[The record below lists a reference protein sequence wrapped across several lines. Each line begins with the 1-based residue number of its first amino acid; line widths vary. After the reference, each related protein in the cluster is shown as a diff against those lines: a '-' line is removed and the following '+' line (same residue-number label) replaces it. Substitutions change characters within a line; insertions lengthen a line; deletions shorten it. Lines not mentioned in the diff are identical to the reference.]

1 MTERDTDIE
10 FDFFEESETQEPERR
25 ERLPRR
31 RPPRPPR
38 PPEGM
43 RPLLRL
49 VGVIVL
55 GVAVVVGAVL
65 LIDNLRGDSKQ
76 SRYEDYLEDVQAVA
90 TQSQQ
95 VGRDLDDL
103 LNAPGLEQQDLQ
115 AELTGLAD
123 RQEQVVARA
132 RDLDPPGPLRSHQER
147 MVDALLL
154 RVSGLR
160 GLADAFA
167 RTADFQ
173 VPRRAADVL
182 VEQTRRLLASDI
194 VWDDLFKAPAALE
207 LERQD
212 VSGVAVPDSN
222 FLEDP
227 QVATRQRMALIWRRI
242 NETTTPPPEGALR
255 GNGIVSVTAVGEER
269 LQLSTS
275 ELNEIFTS
283 PNLRFEVV
291 VENSGE
297 AQEVQVPVRLT
308 IQRAVNPIRKEF
320 VIESINPGQR
330 LTVRFG
336 DIGLVPGD
344 FGEQTSLQVEVD
356 PIEDAQGEVIE
367 ENTTNNSFEYAVI
380 FSVPG

>member
-10 FDFFEESETQEPERR
+10 FDFFEEEEAREPERR
-25 ERLPRR
+25 DRLPRR

-43 RPLLRL
+43 TPLLRL

-55 GVAVVVGAVL
+55 GVAVVVGIVL

-76 SRYEDYLEDVQAVA
+76 SRYEDYMEDVQAVA

-95 VGRDLDDL
+95 IGRDLDEL
-103 LNAPGLEQQDLQ
+103 LTAPGLEQQDLQ

-132 RDLDPPGPLRSHQER
+132 EDLDPPGPLRSHQER
-147 MVDALLL
+147 MIDSLLL
-154 RVSGLR
+154 RVSGLS

-173 VPRRAADVL
+173 VPRRAGDVL
-182 VEQTRRLLASDI
+182 VEQARRLSSSDV

-207 LERQD
+207 LERQG
-212 VSGVAVPDSN
+212 VTGVAVPDSN

-227 QVATRQRMALIWRRI
+227 QLATRQQMALIWRRI
-242 NETTTPPPEGALR
+242 NEATTPPPEGALR
-255 GNGIVSVTAVGEER
+255 GNGIISVSAVGEDR
-269 LQLSTS
+269 FQLSRT
-275 ELNEIFTS
+275 ELNEVFSS
-283 PNLRFEVV
+283 PQLRFEVV

-320 VIESINPGQR
+320 VIQSINPGQR
-330 LTVRFG
+330 TTVRFG
-336 DIGLVPGD
+336 DLGLVPGD
-344 FGEQTSLQVEVD
+344 FGEQTTLQVEVE
-356 PIEDAQGEVIE
+356 PVEDAEGQVIE
-367 ENTTNNSFEYAVI
+367 ENTDNNSYDYPVI
-380 FSVPG
+380 FSVPN

>member
-10 FDFFEESETQEPERR
+10 FDFFEESETPEPERR
-25 ERLPRR
+25 TRLPRR

-38 PPEGM
+38 PPEGIT
-43 RPLLRL
+43 PLLRL
-49 VGVIVL
+49 VGAIVL
-55 GVAVVVGAVL
+55 AVAVVVGLVL

-76 SRYEDYLEDVQAVA
+76 SRYEDYAREVQTVA

-95 VGRDLDDL
+95 VGRDLNDL
-103 LNAPGLEQQDLQ
+103 LTAAGLEQQDLQ

-123 RQEQVVARA
+123 RQEQVVALG
-132 RDLDPPGPLRSHQER
+132 RDLDPPGPLRSHQQR

-173 VPRRAADVL
+173 VPRRAGDVL
-182 VEQTRRLLASDI
+182 VEQARRLLASDV

-207 LERQD
+207 LERQG
-212 VSGVAVPDSN
+212 VTGVAVPDSN

-227 QVATRQRMALIWRRI
+227 QLATRQQMALIWRRI
-242 NETTTPPPEGALR
+242 QGTTQPPPPGALR

-283 PNLRFEVV
+283 PALRFQVV

-330 LTVRFG
+330 VTVPFG
-336 DIGLVPGD
+336 DIGLVAGD
-344 FGEQTSLQVEVD
+344 FGEPTTLQVEVD
-356 PIEDAQGEVIE
+356 PIEDEQGEVIE
-367 ENTTNNSFEYAVI
+367 ENTANNSFEYPVI

>member
-10 FDFFEESETQEPERR
+10 FDFFEESETPEPGRR
-25 ERLPRR
+25 DRLPRR
-31 RPPRPPR
+31 RPSRPPR

-43 RPLLRL
+43 TPLLRL

-55 GVAVVVGAVL
+55 GVAVVVGLVL

-103 LNAPGLEQQDLQ
+103 LNAAGLEQQDLQ

-132 RDLDPPGPLRSHQER
+132 RELDPPGPLRSHQEL

-154 RVSGLR
+154 RESGLR

-167 RTADFQ
+167 QTADFQ
-173 VPRRAADVL
+173 VARRAADVL
-182 VEQTRRLLASDI
+182 VEQARRLSASDV

-207 LERQD
+207 LERQG
-212 VSGVAVPDSN
+212 VTGVAVPDSN

-227 QVATRQRMALIWRRI
+227 QFATRQRMAFVWRRV
-242 NETTTPPPEGALR
+242 NEATTPPPAGALR
-255 GNGIVSVTAVGEER
+255 GNGIISVTAVGEER
-269 LQLSTS
+269 LLLSRD
-275 ELNEIFTS
+275 ELNEVFTS
-283 PNLRFEVV
+283 PELRFEVV

-320 VIESINPGQR
+320 VIEAINPGQR
-330 LTVRFG
+330 TRVNFG
-336 DIGLVPGD
+336 DLGLVPGD
-344 FGEQTSLQVEVD
+344 FGEPTTLQVEVD
-356 PIEDAQGEVIE
+356 PVEDAQGQVVE
-367 ENTTNNSFEYAVI
+367 ENTDNNSYEYPVI
-380 FSVPG
+380 FSVPR

>member
-25 ERLPRR
+25 DRLPRR

-43 RPLLRL
+43 TPLLRL

-55 GVAVVVGAVL
+55 GVAVVVGLVL
-65 LIDNLRGDSKQ
+65 LVDNLRGDGKQ
-76 SRYEDYLEDVQAVA
+76 SRYEDYMEEVQTVA

-95 VGRDLDDL
+95 IGRDLDDL
-103 LNAPGLEQQDLQ
+103 LNAAGLEQEDLQ
-115 AELTGLAD
+115 AELTGLAA

-132 RDLDPPGPLRSHQER
+132 EDLDPPGPLRSHQER
-147 MVDALLL
+147 MIDSLLL

-160 GLADAFA
+160 GLTDAFA

-182 VEQTRRLLASDI
+182 VEQARRLQASDV

-207 LERQD
+207 LERQ
-212 VSGVAVPDSN
+212 GVTGVVVPDSN

-227 QVATRQRMALIWRRI
+227 QLATRQRMAFVWRRI
-242 NETTTPPPEGALR
+242 NQATTPPPEGALR
-255 GNGIVSVTAVGEER
+255 GNGIISVTAVGEER
-269 LQLSTS
+269 LLLSRTD
-275 ELNEIFTS
+275 LNEVFST
-283 PNLRFEVV
+283 PQLRFDVV

-330 LTVRFG
+330 TTVRFG
-336 DIGLVPGD
+336 DLGLVPGD
-344 FGEQTSLQVEVD
+344 FGEQTTLQVEVD
-356 PIEDAQGEVIE
+356 PVEDAQGEVVE
-367 ENTTNNSFEYAVI
+367 ENTENNSYEYPVI
-380 FSVPG
+380 FSVPN

>member
-10 FDFFEESETQEPERR
+10 FDFFEEEETREPERR
-25 ERLPRR
+25 DRLPRR

-43 RPLLRL
+43 TPLLRL

-55 GVAVVVGAVL
+55 GVAVVVGLVL

-76 SRYEDYLEDVQAVA
+76 SRYEDYMGDVQAVA

-95 VGRDLDDL
+95 IGRDLDDL
-103 LNAPGLEQQDLQ
+103 LNAAGLEQQELQ

-132 RDLDPPGPLRSHQER
+132 EDLDPPGPLRSHQER
-147 MVDALLL
+147 MVDSLLL

-160 GLADAFA
+160 GLADGFA

-173 VPRRAADVL
+173 VARRAADVL
-182 VEQTRRLLASDI
+182 VEQARRLQASDV

-207 LERQD
+207 LERQ
-212 VSGVAVPDSN
+212 GVTGVVVPDSN

-227 QVATRQRMALIWRRI
+227 QIATRQRMALTWRRI
-242 NETTTPPPEGALR
+242 KGATTPPPAGALR
-255 GNGIVSVTAVGEER
+255 GNGIISVSAVGRER
-269 LQLSTS
+269 FELSRT
-275 ELNEIFTS
+275 ELNEIFSS
-283 PNLRFEVV
+283 PQLRFEVV

-297 AQEVQVPVRLT
+297 AQEVQIPVRLT
-308 IQRAVNPIRKEF
+308 IQRSVNPIRKEF

-330 LTVRFG
+330 VTVPFR

-344 FGEQTSLQVEVD
+344 FGEQTTLQVEVE
-356 PIEDAQGEVIE
+356 PVEDAQGEVIE
-367 ENTTNNSFEYAVI
+367 ENTDNNSYDYPVI
-380 FSVPG
+380 FSVPN

>member
-25 ERLPRR
+25 DRLPRR

-43 RPLLRL
+43 TPLLRL

-55 GVAVVVGAVL
+55 GVAVVVGLVL

-76 SRYEDYLEDVQAVA
+76 SRYEDYMDDVQAVA

-95 VGRDLDDL
+95 IGRDLDDL
-103 LNAPGLEQQDLQ
+103 LNAAGLEQQDLQ

-132 RDLDPPGPLRSHQER
+132 EDLDPPGPLRSHHER
-147 MVDALLL
+147 MVDSLLL

-173 VPRRAADVL
+173 VARRAGDVL
-182 VEQTRRLLASDI
+182 VEQARRLSASDV
-194 VWDDLFKAPAALE
+194 VWDDLFRAPAAME
-207 LERQD
+207 LERQG
-212 VSGVAVPDSN
+212 VTGVAVPDSN

-227 QVATRQRMALIWRRI
+227 QLATRQRMALIWRRI
-242 NETTTPPPEGALR
+242 KGATTPPPEGALR
-255 GNGIVSVTAVGEER
+255 GNGIISVTAVGRESF
-269 LQLSTS
+269 QLSRD
-275 ELNEIFTS
+275 ELNEVFSS
-283 PNLRFEVV
+283 PQLRFDVV

-297 AQEVQVPVRLT
+297 AQEVQIPVRLT
-308 IQRAVNPIRKEF
+308 IQRAVNPIRKESL
-320 VIESINPGQR
+320 IESINPGQR
-330 LTVRFG
+330 VTVRFG

-344 FGEQTSLQVEVD
+344 FGEQTTLQVEVD
-356 PIEDAQGEVIE
+356 PVEDAQGNVIE
-367 ENTTNNSFEYAVI
+367 ENTENNSYEYPVI
-380 FSVPG
+380 FSVPN

>member
-10 FDFFEESETQEPERR
+10 FDFFEESETPEPERR
-25 ERLPRR
+25 DRFPRR
-31 RPPRPPR
+31 RPARPPR

-43 RPLLRL
+43 TPLLRL

-55 GVAVVVGAVL
+55 AVAVVVGLVL
-65 LIDNLRGDSKQ
+65 LVDNLRGDSKQ
-76 SRYEDYLEDVQAVA
+76 SRYEDYIEDVEAVA

-103 LNAPGLEQQDLQ
+103 LNAAGLEQEDLQ

-132 RDLDPPGPLRSHQER
+132 EDLDPPGPLRSHQEL

-173 VPRRAADVL
+173 VARRAADVL
-182 VEQTRRLLASDI
+182 AEQARRLLASDV

-207 LERQD
+207 LERQG
-212 VSGVAVPDSN
+212 VTGVAVPDSN

-227 QVATRQRMALIWRRI
+227 QDATRQRMAFIWRRV
-242 NETTTPPPEGALR
+242 NEAATPPPAGALR

-269 LQLSTS
+269 LLLSRD
-275 ELNEIFTS
+275 ELNEVFTS
-283 PNLRFEVV
+283 PQLRFDVV

-297 AQEVQVPVRLT
+297 AQEVQIPVRLT

-330 LTVRFG
+330 ATVPFG
-336 DIGLVPGD
+336 DLGLVPGD
-344 FGEQTSLQVEVD
+344 FGEETTLQVEVD
-356 PIEDAQGEVIE
+356 PVEDAQGEVVE
-367 ENTTNNSFEYAVI
+367 ENTENNSYEYPVI
-380 FSVPG
+380 FSVPR